1 MHWQACVDA
10 DACVIPQGANTGL
23 TGGSVPR
30 GEALDRPTV
39 VINMTNLTSISPI
52 DGGERLVCLAGAGIH
67 SALGKAAEM
76 QRESHSVL
84 GSLLLNPKPNP
95 NPNPNR
101 TRTRTLTLTRTRT
114 LTLTLTR
121 TLTLTLTLTL
131 TRCSARS
138 SSTRPSRPASLS
150 APEARRC
157 AEAPCSTLTLTTDH
171 RP

>member
-84 GSLLLNPKPNP
+84 GSLLLNPNPNP

-101 TRTRTLTLTRTRT
+101 TLT
-114 LTLTLTR
+114 LTLTLTLAR
-121 TLTLTLTLTL
+121 TQTPTLTLTLTL
-131 TRCSARS
+131 TRCSALS

-157 AEAPCSTLTLTTDH
+157 AKAPCSTLTLTTDH
-171 RP
+171 

>member
-52 DGGERLVCLAGAGIH
+52 DGGERLVCLAGAGTH

-95 NPNPNR
+95 NPSPNPNPNL
-101 TRTRTLTLTRTRT
+101 TRTPFLTLT
-114 LTLTLTR
+114 
-121 TLTLTLTLTL
+121 
-131 TRCSARS
+131 
-138 SSTRPSRPASLS
+138 
-150 APEARRC
+150 
-157 AEAPCSTLTLTTDH
+157 
-171 RP
+171 

>member
-1 MHWQACVDA
+1 M
-10 DACVIPQGANTGL
+10 IPQGANTGL

-84 GSLLLNPKPNP
+84 GSLFLNPTVAAGLAFGSGGVQMHTMPRALP
-95 NPNPNR
+95 
-101 TRTRTLTLTRTRT
+101 
-114 LTLTLTR
+114 
-121 TLTLTLTLTL
+121 
-131 TRCSARS
+131 
-138 SSTRPSRPASLS
+138 
-150 APEARRC
+150 
-157 AEAPCSTLTLTTDH
+157 
-171 RP
+171 

>member
-84 GSLLLNPKPNP
+84 GSLLLNPNPNP

-101 TRTRTLTLTRTRT
+101 TRT
-114 LTLTLTR
+114 
-121 TLTLTLTLTL
+121 LTLTLTLARTLALTLTLAL
-131 TRCSARS
+131 TRCSALS

-157 AEAPCSTLTLTTDH
+157 AEAPCSTLTTDH
-171 RP
+171 